1 MPKHQPTIHDH
12 ISKDIA
18 SILASKW
25 DAIQETCNEDGDTT
39 ASISVK
45 LAFEP
50 NGIVAWGI
58 RMSYSKR
65 DKVSVEGT
73 FDPNQPELPHTD

>member
-1 MPKHQPTIHDH
+1 MPKSQPTIQDH
-12 ISKDIA
+12 IAKDIA
-18 SILASKW
+18 SLLATKW
-25 DAIQETCNEDGDTT
+25 DAIQETCDEEGDTT
-39 ASISVK
+39 ASVSIK

-65 DKVSVEGT
+65 EKVTVEGA
-73 FDPNQPELPHTD
+73 FDPNQPDLPISG